1 MTMTAF
7 KNFLQIINDNWT
19 TILVII
25 GLTISIVKKTMDYFS
40 KSDAER
46 VEIAKKQIA
55 ESMLKMISDAEVN
68 WNDWMAAGSIKRSE
82 VIKRVF
88 DEYPI
93 LSKVA
98 DQEELV
104 AWIDAQI
111 NESLKTLREVVAEQ
125 M

>member
-1 MTMTAF
+1 
-7 KNFLQIINDNWT
+7 
-19 TILVII
+19 
-25 GLTISIVKKTMDYFS
+25 
-40 KSDAER
+40 
-46 VEIAKKQIA
+46 
-55 ESMLKMISDAEVN
+55 MLKMISDAEVN

-98 DQEELV
+98 DQEGLV
-104 AWIDAQI
+104 AWLDAQI
-111 NESLKTLREVVAEQ
+111 NASLKTLREVVAEQ

>member
-1 MTMTAF
+1 MTAF

-19 TILVII
+19 TILVVI
-25 GLTISIVKKTMDYFS
+25 GLIISIVKKTLDYFS

-46 VEIAKKQIA
+46 IEIAKRQIT

-98 DQEELV
+98 DQEGLV
-104 AWIDAQI
+104 AWLDAQI
-111 NESLKTLREVVAEQ
+111 NASLKTLREVVAEQ

>member
-1 MTMTAF
+1 MTAF

-19 TILVII
+19 TILVVI
-25 GLTISIVKKTMDYFS
+25 GLIISIVKKTMDYFS

-46 VEIAKKQIA
+46 VEIAKRQIV

-98 DQEELV
+98 NQEELI
-104 AWIDAQI
+104 AWLDDQI
-111 NESLKTLREVVAEQ
+111 NASLKTLREVVAEQ
-125 M
+125 I

>member
-1 MTMTAF
+1 MTAF

-19 TILVII
+19 TILVVI
-25 GLTISIVKKTMDYFS
+25 GLIISIVKKTMDYFS

-46 VEIAKKQIA
+46 VEIAKRQIV

-98 DQEELV
+98 NQEELI
-104 AWIDAQI
+104 AWLDDQI
-111 NESLKTLREVVAEQ
+111 NASLKTLREVVAEQ

>member
-1 MTMTAF
+1 MTAF

-19 TILVII
+19 TILVVI
-25 GLTISIVKKTMDYFS
+25 GLIISIVKKTMDYFS
-40 KSDAER
+40 KSNAER
-46 VEIAKKQIA
+46 VEIAKRQIV

-98 DQEELV
+98 NQEELI
-104 AWIDAQI
+104 AWLDDQI
-111 NESLKTLREVVAEQ
+111 NASLKTLREVVAEQ

>member
-1 MTMTAF
+1 MTAF

-19 TILVII
+19 TILVVI
-25 GLTISIVKKTMDYFS
+25 GLIISIVKKTMDYFS

-46 VEIAKKQIA
+46 VEIAKRQIT

-68 WNDWMAAGSIKRSE
+68 WNDWMSAGSIKRSE

-93 LSKVA
+93 LSKVT

-104 AWIDAQI
+104 AWLDAQI
-111 NESLKTLREVVAEQ
+111 NASLKTLREVVAEQ